1 MNKKILTPIIASAT
15 ALFLVTGC
23 VPNQGATPNSGGNNT
38 GMNNTQT
45 GAIIGGLLGA
55 AVGGVTDT
63 KNTNRGRR
71 MAIGGAIGAAVG
83 AAVGYNMDQQA
94 QEVAQ
99 VLNTNV
105 DNNPNAEQDANREL
119 IVSNTDNFVKIM
131 FRDPM
136 MFATNSAVPTPSA
149 QAEIRQML
157 PALQKYPNTL
167 IQTVGHTDS
176 RGTYQYNMQLSE
188 ARARSV
194 GNTLHQSNLPN
205 SIYSRGCSFSKPVAP
220 NTSETNMAL
229 NRRVEI
235 YLYPNQ
241 ESVIDPCVK

>member
-1 MNKKILTPIIASAT
+1 MKKKILTPIIAST
-15 ALFLVTGC
+15 VTLALLTGC
-23 VPNQGATPNSGGNNT
+23 VPNQGATPNSGNST
-38 GMNNTQT
+38 GMSNTQT

-55 AVGGVTDT
+55 AIGGVTDT

-83 AAVGYNMDQQA
+83 AGIGYSMDQQA
-94 QEVAQ
+94 KEVAQ

-105 DNNPNAEQDANREL
+105 DNNPNAEQDANKNL

-136 MFATNSAVPTPSA
+136 MFETNSAVPTPSA
-149 QAEIRQML
+149 RAEILQMI
-157 PALQKYPNTL
+157 PVLQKYPNTL

-188 ARARSV
+188 ARAKSV
-194 GNTLHQSNLPN
+194 GNILYQSNIQNP
-205 SIYSRGCSFSKPVAP
+205 IYSKGCSFSKPVAP
-220 NTSETNMAL
+220 NTSEANMAL

-241 ESVIDPCVK
+241 ESVIDPCIK